1 MRQHGA
7 VVMEIETD
15 RLLLR
20 RWRADDVE
28 ALAPMY
34 ADPEVMRFIRDGG
47 VRTREETASAIA
59 AYEQAWDTLGFGL
72 FAVELRGDRHDGQHD
87 GQHDGHHDGHH
98 DGPGGRDGGHGGEL
112 VGWVGLAEPE
122 FLPEIMPAVEIGWR
136 LARPYWGLGI
146 ATEAAREVLRFAFAY
161 ARLPRVVSICNVENA
176 ASLRVMH
183 RLGMTEERETVVP
196 AYGKRVKVYALSR
209 GRYLAGPTDVAGTP

>member
-1 MRQHGA
+1 M
-7 VVMEIETD
+7 MEIETD

-47 VRTREETASAIA
+47 VRTREETAAAIA

-72 FAVELRGDRHDGQHD
+72 FAVELRGGPGDMPGV
-87 GQHDGHHDGHH
+87 
-98 DGPGGRDGGHGGEL
+98 GPGGVPGGRSGGGGSGSRGTGGAL

-136 LARPYWGLGI
+136 LGRAYWGLGI

-161 ARLPRVVSICNVENA
+161 ARLPRVVSICDVRNT
-176 ASLRVMH
+176 ASMQVMR
-183 RLGMTEERETVVP
+183 RLGMAEERETVVP

-209 GRYLAGPTDVAGTP
+209 GRYLAGAADASGTAGTG